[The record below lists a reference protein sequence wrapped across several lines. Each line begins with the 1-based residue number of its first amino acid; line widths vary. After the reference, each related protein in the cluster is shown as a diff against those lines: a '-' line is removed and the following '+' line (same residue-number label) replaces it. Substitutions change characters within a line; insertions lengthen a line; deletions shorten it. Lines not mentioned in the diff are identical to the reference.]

1 MTWTHQDQ
9 LAAQRASMERERFG
23 YTREEILNA
32 KGRVCKECG
41 NTDESKLQIDHTE
54 GGGRHATEM
63 GMIIPGKTHNMDNL
77 QVMCD
82 ECLGRKDKT
91 NGLKGI
97 GLHGIDFKKSTQS

>member
-1 MTWTHQDQ
+1 MTWTHEDQ
-9 LAAQRASMERERFG
+9 LKAQRESMEKSRFG

-32 KGRVCKECG
+32 KGRKCCECG
-41 NTDESKLQIDHTE
+41 NTDESKLQIDHKE

-63 GMIIPGKTHNMDNL
+63 GLIIPGKTHNMDNL

-97 GLHGIDFKKSTQS
+97 GLHGVDYQKKST

>member
-1 MTWTHQDQ
+1 MTWTHEDQ
-9 LAAQRASMERERFG
+9 LAAQRESMEKSRFG
-23 YTREEILNA
+23 YTREEILSKKGA
-32 KGRVCKECG
+32 KCCECG
-41 NTDESKLQIDHTE
+41 STSNLQIDHKD

-63 GMIIPGKTHNMDNL
+63 GLIIPGKTHNMDNL

-97 GLHGIDFKKSTQS
+97 GLHGIDFNKNKQ